1 MVPLATNLIARPKS
15 PEPVA
20 GGMGYKVVEDTGFQ
34 KKSEGVKVS
43 PAPVSHDDPT
53 GAEQA
58 AGAVLVPPF
67 TPLQPH
73 VQGPVP
79 ATAVAFEPATHRPE
93 VGAAETATP
102 LAVPQAPLTVWLA
115 EH

>member
-1 MVPLATNLIARPKS
+1 MPLATNLIARPKS
-15 PEPVA
+15 PEPVTA
-20 GGMGYKVVEDTGFQ
+20 GMGNKVVVVIGLQFL
-34 KKSEGVKVS
+34 SEEVNIS
-43 PAPVSHDDPT
+43 PAPVLHDDPT